1 MSGIERTLVL
11 VKPDSVARGLVG
23 QIIARYEAKGL
34 TLVALELRTVSTE
47 LAAQHYEEHV
57 GRPYYS
63 GLVEFVTSGPLVAM
77 VLEGERAIGAVR
89 LLNGSTDSAVAAPG
103 TIRGDLSL
111 SNSRNLVHAS
121 DSPASAEREI
131 ALWFPGLG

>member
-34 TLVALELRTVSTE
+34 TLVALELRTISSE

-57 GRPYYS
+57 GRPYYP

>member
-34 TLVALELRTVSTE
+34 TLVALELRTVSSE

-57 GRPYYS
+57 GRPYYP

-77 VLEGERAIGAVR
+77 VLEGERAVGAVR